1 MHLQAVPFFFD
12 PVVIENGKDKSSSML
27 VDGGMVSNFPIGFL
41 PSSKGVPTFGVL
53 LSERTPFKDAANIK
67 NFINVGESLVN
78 FLENFYDDAS
88 LANPEVTHLKSHQPY
103 DLICSMLTLLLD

>member
-1 MHLQAVPFFFD
+1 MHSQAVPFFFD
-12 PVVIENGKDKSSSML
+12 PVVVENGKDKSSSML
-27 VDGGMVSNFPIGFL
+27 VDGGMVSNFPIGCL
-41 PSSKGVPTFGVL
+41 PSSGQGEPWLPTFGVL

-88 LANPEVTHLKSHQPY
+88 LADPEVTSLSSHRHSEFTAAA
-103 DLICSMLTLLLD
+103 C